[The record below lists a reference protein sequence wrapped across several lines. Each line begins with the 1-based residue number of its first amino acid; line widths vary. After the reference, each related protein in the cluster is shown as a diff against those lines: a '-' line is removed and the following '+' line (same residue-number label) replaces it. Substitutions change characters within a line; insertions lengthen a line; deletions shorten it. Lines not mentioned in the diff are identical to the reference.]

1 MSRLTLPKGL
11 EQFRD
16 RFEATVKPYVEI
28 QAHPTREATLWQS
41 KFAGFPYL
49 PKGFD
54 YPKTPEGDY
63 LYLLAQINF
72 REVPRLEGFPEKG
85 ILQFYIAGNNLY
97 GCNYEDR
104 MSQTGFRVLY
114 FPDSDLN
121 EDNLITNFDFL
132 PNLWDIEFTP
142 FSIYTQD
149 RNECFALT
157 FNQQSAPITTC
168 DYKFDELIGRDVCD
182 ALVNDVD
189 LDDEYYDM
197 YPVGHKLGGYPNF
210 VQEDPRQVLPED
222 MEPYLLLLQIDTD
235 IKSAEEIGIQW
246 GDNGTC
252 NFFIKDSALRRLNF
266 SDIVY
271 DWAGG

>member
-1 MSRLTLPKGL
+1 MSRLALPKGL

-28 QAHPTREATLWQS
+28 QAHPTRAATVWQS
-41 KFAGFPYL
+41 KLAGFPYL

-85 ILQFYIAGNNLY
+85 ILQFYIAGDDLY

-121 EDNLITNFDFL
+121 EDNLITNFEFL
-132 PNLWDIEFTP
+132 QNLWDTESTP

-149 RNECFALT
+149 KNDCFALT
-157 FNQQSAPITTC
+157 FNQQSAPITTS
-168 DYKFDELIGRDVCD
+168 DYKFDELIGNDVCD
-182 ALVNDVD
+182 AFVNDVE
-189 LDDEYYDM
+189 LNYEYNDM
-197 YPVGHKLGGYPNF
+197 YSGGHKLGGYPDC
-210 VQEDPRQVLPED
+210 VQEDPRRFLPED
-222 MEPYLLLLQIDTD
+222 MEPYILLLQIDTD
-235 IKSAEEIGIQW
+235 MESAEEIGIQW

-252 NFFIKDSALRRLNF
+252 NFFIKDSALKRLDF
-266 SDIVY
+266 SDIIY
-271 DWAGG
+271 DWACG